1 MQKKHFL
8 LVVVS
13 LALLSTVF
21 FVGRSN
27 GGFNLLSQMMGR
39 QDYMMDGVGGGYAAP
54 EPMYVGTP
62 ATPMMETKYAV
73 DSVGL
78 VAETQVQPVEIMP
91 QYDPYYYYGD
101 DALYMDERSYEKSSY
116 HSVVV
121 QDVTK
126 YMRGLKEYF
135 SSVEGVILSS
145 SVNSSSKYES
155 ASLYVK
161 VPVEKF
167 DEATTRVTEDVK
179 KVIDESLSASDITG
193 QVVNT
198 NQNVTYLEEQKALK
212 EATLKD
218 AKIEVAKTKIQI
230 EIDRLTRQI
239 TAAQKAQEN
248 VATRTKY
255 ASLNIT
261 AASNEKFFNPG
272 TTGDFGYELQRAWES
287 LRSFIKVLGV
297 FGIWVVVYSIVWAPI
312 VWIVNKIVRRFKK

>member
-27 GGFNLLSQMMGR
+27 GGYNFLSQMMGR
-39 QDYMMDGVGGGYAAP
+39 DYSMDDGVGGYRAP
-54 EPMYVGTP
+54 EPMYYGT
-62 ATPMMETKYAV
+62 AETTMMAEPPTLEAKLAV
-73 DSVGL
+73 DSMGIEMV
-78 VAETQVQPVEIMP
+78 PP
-91 QYDPYYYYGD
+91 YYYGD
-101 DALYMDERSYEKSSY
+101 DALYMEERSYEKSSY

-121 QDVTK
+121 QDVSK

-135 SSVEGVILSS
+135 SSVNGVILNS
-145 SVNSSSKYES
+145 SVNSSSKYEI

-179 KVIDESLSASDITG
+179 KVMDESLNASDITG

-198 NQNVTYLEEQKALK
+198 GENVTYLEEQRALK
-212 EATLKD
+212 EASLKD
-218 AKIEVAKTKIQI
+218 AKTEVAKAKIQI

-239 TAAQKAQEN
+239 TQAQKEQES
-248 VATRTKY
+248 VSTRTKY
-255 ASLNIT
+255 AALNIT
-261 AASNEKFFNPG
+261 AASNEKYFNSG
-272 TTGDFGYELQRAWES
+272 MTDDFGYELQRAWES
-287 LRSFIKVLGV
+287 LKSFLKIVVV
-297 FGIWVVVYSIVWAPI
+297 FGIWVVVYSIVWAPV
-312 VWIVNKIVRRFKK
+312 VWIVNKIAQKFRK

>member
-13 LALLSTVF
+13 LALLTTVF

-27 GGFNLLSQMMGR
+27 MGYNLLSQMMGR
-39 QDYMMDGVGGGYAAP
+39 DYMMDGVGGGYAVP
-54 EPMYVGTP
+54 EPMMYGGVT
-62 ATPMMETKYAV
+62 ATPVMETKLAV
-73 DSVGL
+73 DSVGIDSGMM
-78 VAETQVQPVEIMP
+78 VQPVEIMP
-91 QYDPYYYYGD
+91 PYYYGD
-101 DALYMDERSYEKSSY
+101 DVLYMEERSYEKSSY

-121 QDVTK
+121 SDVTK

-135 SSVEGVILSS
+135 SSINGVILSS

-179 KVIDESLSASDITG
+179 KVIDESLNASDITG

-198 NQNVTYLEEQKALK
+198 EETVTYLQEQKTLK
-212 EATLKD
+212 EAQLKD
-218 AKIEVAKTKIQI
+218 AKTEAAKAKIQI

-239 TAAQKAQEN
+239 EAAQKAQES
-248 VATRTKY
+248 VTTRTKY
-255 ASLNIT
+255 ASLSVT
-261 AASNEKFFNPG
+261 AASNEKYFNPG
-272 TTGDFGYELQRAWES
+272 TTGDFEYELQRAWES
-287 LRSFIKVLGV
+287 LKSFLKVLGV
-297 FGIWVVVYSIVWAPI
+297 FGIWVAVYSVVWAPV
-312 VWIVNKIVRRFKK
+312 VWIVSKIVNKFRK

>member
-1 MQKKHFL
+1 MKYMQKKHFL

-39 QDYMMDGVGGGYAAP
+39 DYMMDGVGGGYGIA
-54 EPMYVGTP
+54 EPMMGE
-62 ATPMMETKYAV
+62 APMMEAKLAV
-73 DSVGL
+73 DSTGM
-78 VAETQVQPVEIMP
+78 EIMP
-91 QYDPYYYYGD
+91 TYYPQYYGD
-101 DALYMDERSYEKSSY
+101 DALYMVERSYEKSSY

-121 QDVTK
+121 SDVSK

-135 SSVEGVILSS
+135 SSVDGVILNS

-167 DEATTRVTEDVK
+167 DEATVRVTEEVK
-179 KVIDESLSASDITG
+179 KVMDESLNASDITG

-198 NQNVTYLEEQKALK
+198 DENVTYLQEQKTLK

-218 AKIEVAKTKIQI
+218 AQTEVAKAKIQI
-230 EIDRLTRQI
+230 EIDRLARQI
-239 TAAQKAQEN
+239 IAAQKAQES
-248 VATRTKY
+248 VASRTQY

-272 TTGDFGYELQRAWES
+272 TTGDFGYELERAWES
-287 LRSFIKVLGV
+287 LKSFMKVLLV
-297 FGIWVVVYSIVWAPI
+297 FGIWIVVYSIVWAPV
-312 VWIVNKIVRRFKK
+312 VWIINKVAQKFRK

>member
-39 QDYMMDGVGGGYAAP
+39 DDMMDGFGGGYGIT
-54 EPMYVGTP
+54 EPMMAEAPV
-62 ATPMMETKYAV
+62 MEPKLAV
-73 DSVGL
+73 DSTGMD
-78 VAETQVQPVEIMP
+78 IMRDSYP
-91 QYDPYYYYGD
+91 QYYGD
-101 DALYMDERSYEKSSY
+101 DALYMEERSYEKFSY

-121 QDVTK
+121 SDVSK

-135 SSVEGVILSS
+135 SSLDGVILNST
-145 SVNSSSKYES
+145 VNSSSKYES

-167 DEATTRVTEDVK
+167 DEATARVTEEVK
-179 KVIDESLSASDITG
+179 KVMDESINASDITG

-198 NQNVTYLEEQKALK
+198 DENLTYLQEQKTLK

-218 AKIEVAKTKIQI
+218 AQTEVAKAKIQI
-230 EIDRLTRQI
+230 EIDRLARQI
-239 TAAQKAQEN
+239 TAAQKAKES
-248 VATRTKY
+248 VVSRTQF

-261 AASNEKFFNPG
+261 AAGNEKFFNPG
-272 TTGDFGYELQRAWES
+272 ATGDFGYELERAWES
-287 LRSFIKVLGV
+287 LKSFIKVLLV
-297 FGIWVVVYSIVWAPI
+297 FGIWIVVYSIVWAPV
-312 VWIVNKIVRRFKK
+312 VWIINKVAQKFRK